1 MTDKKLYVE
10 IPAKGYGTTFREATA
25 EETALALQYQE
36 KRKELELIIEQAEK
50 NLKNLDEE
58 ASKSSVANVF
68 FDEAGFIYTT
78 RYFVATGNFAS
89 I

>member
-10 IPAKGYGTTFREATA
+10 IPAKGYGTTFREATS
-25 EETALALQYQE
+25 EETALALEFQA
-36 KRKELELIIEQAEK
+36 KRKELELIISQAEK
-50 NLKNLDEE
+50 NLKDLNEE
-58 ASKSSVANVF
+58 SSKSSVSNVF